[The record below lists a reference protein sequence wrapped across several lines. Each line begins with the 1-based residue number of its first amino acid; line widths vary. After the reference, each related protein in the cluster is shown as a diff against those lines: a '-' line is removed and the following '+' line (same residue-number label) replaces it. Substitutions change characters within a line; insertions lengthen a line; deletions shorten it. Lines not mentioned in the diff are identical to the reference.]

1 MAKKK
6 AEEKK
11 QAGITVNKEDN
22 MPDWYSE
29 VIQKA
34 ELADPAVIQ
43 GFMVIRPNAY
53 VLWEGIQKFF
63 DARIKEMDVRNAY
76 FPLLIPE
83 SFFKKEA
90 EHAEGFAPEL
100 AWIEQEKGEERLAL
114 RPTSE
119 TIMYDSYSKW
129 IRSYRDL
136 PLRINQWSNTIRW
149 EVKQTKIFL
158 RTREFLWQE
167 GHCVYETAEECD
179 DETKKYLIEYQKVC
193 EELLAIPAMPGCK
206 SSKEKFAG
214 ADRTYSVESLMPD
227 GKAIQMGTSH
237 FLGQG
242 FAKSFGIKFLGKDEK
257 EHTPW
262 QNSWGIS
269 TRMLGALIMMHSDN
283 KGLVIPPRLAYNK
296 LVIVP
301 IIFDKTK
308 EKVLK
313 KAKEISVQL
322 KDFNPILDDRDEYT
336 PRWKYND
343 WELKGIP
350 LRIEIGPKDL
360 EKNQVM
366 VARRDNGK
374 KEAVPLKDLKK
385 KIPAMLEAVQKSL
398 FDNAK
403 KFLKDNT
410 VETENWKD
418 IEKAIKNKKLVKT
431 IWCEEEECEDW
442 MKDKTGGAKILNMPF
457 KQPNLKGKKC
467 PQCGKPAK
475 KQIYFAKS
483 Y

>member
-6 AEEKK
+6 SEGRM
-11 QAGITVNKEDN
+11 QAGITISKEED
-22 MPDWYSE
+22 MPGWYSE
-29 VIQKA
+29 VVQKA

-43 GFMVIRPNAY
+43 GFMVIRPNGYA
-53 VLWEGIQKFF
+53 LWEGIQDYF
-63 DARIKEMDVRNAY
+63 DKRIKQLGVRNAY

-100 AWIEQEKGEERLAL
+100 AWLEQEKGEERLAL

-119 TIMYDSYSKW
+119 TIMYDSYAKW

-167 GHCVYETAEECD
+167 GHCVYETADECRK
-179 DETKKYLIEYQKVC
+179 ETEKFLLEYQKLC
-193 EELLAIPAMPGCK
+193 RELLAIPAFPGIK
-206 SSKEKFAG
+206 SAKEKFAG
-214 ADRTYSVESLMPD
+214 ADQTCSVEAFLPD

-242 FAKSFGIKFLGKDEK
+242 FAKGFGISFLGRDEK
-257 EHTPW
+257 KHTPW

-269 TRMLGALIMMHSDN
+269 TRMIGALIMMHGDN
-283 KGLVIPPRLAYNK
+283 KGLVTPPRLAYHK

-301 IIFDKTK
+301 IIFEENKDKI
-308 EKVLK
+308 LK
-313 KAKEISVQL
+313 KAEELAGKL
-322 KDFNPILDDRDEYT
+322 KKFNPIFDDRDEYT
-336 PRWKYND
+336 PGWKYNE
-343 WELKGIP
+343 WELKGVP
-350 LRIEIGPKDL
+350 LRIELGPKDL
-360 EKNQVM
+360 EKDQVM
-366 VARRDNGK
+366 VVRRDNGK
-374 KEAVPLKDLKK
+374 KTAVPIKD
-385 KIPAMLEAVQKSL
+385 VQKSIPRML
-398 FDNAK
+398 EDMHKSMLASAER
-403 KFLKDNT
+403 LLEERT
-410 VETENWKD
+410 VETTDWKE
-418 IEKAIKNKKLVKT
+418 IEGAIRDKKIVRT
-431 IWCEEEECEDW
+431 IWCGGEECEDW
-442 MKDKTGGAKILNMPF
+442 MKDKTGGGKILNMPL
-457 KQPNLKGKKC
+457 KQKKPKGRC

-475 KQIYFAKS
+475 YTILFAKS